1 MAKDNTRNISQLLD
15 NMKRAKT
22 VALFCH
28 ISPDPDTF
36 CSAFAMKEALE
47 KLGKQVSVFCDD
59 EMPSCLDFMLD
70 SSAVEKNSAEVFD
83 FALSVDCSDI
93 GRLGNCAKI
102 FLKAKDNGAIDHH
115 KGHVNFAKTLVL
127 DAASASC
134 SEIILDILASQN
146 LMDSRIA
153 KILLGGLVADS
164 GCFQFSNV
172 TKTTHLNAA
181 KLYEYEFN
189 YDEVLYHV
197 FRKKDKKVF
206 DLSNRVLSK
215 CRFFEDGKIAFVR
228 ILKDDFDATGTT
240 IFDTNG
246 IVSSAVNVD
255 GVEIAF
261 AVSEVNPTSYKV
273 SIRTKN
279 FIDAN
284 ECAACFGGGGHVRAA
299 GCRLNGF
306 LEDVCDKLLKVAKDR
321 LI

>member
-1 MAKDNTRNISQLLD
+1 
-15 NMKRAKT
+15 MKRAKT

-134 SEIILDILASQN
+134 SEIILDILVSQN

-279 FIDAN
+279 YIDAN